1 MTFFA
6 CATAKNLSMWGVALP
21 TSWGVEYVGLDIS
34 DIYIQAARAKFK
46 TRGGAK
52 FLSGS
57 VEDWTRDPLTY
68 EADLVLT
75 NGVLHRVDDDDAK
88 KILEFTCRALKDNGR
103 FIFYE
108 PCYLIWQSGISAYF
122 MSLDR
127 GQNIRTEQQWKE
139 LASSIFPVGGTL
151 RLFRSDLMLTGPLF
165 ERQIDAQISFHTGP
179 FHNPGCRLED
189 LTDSNSMKMR
199 NAFQDRPAFGVSCVP
214 ADASQGLDIL
224 PGGIPSGCRR
234 TSLPPSR
241 LSRFGWRATHAPRRT
256 TCTRQVSRS
265 AFRGDKTYRRP
276 SSLLYGLGRLRRH
289 PGAEKGD
296 LDACAPERAPTRDS
310 VGTRQRRFVPT

>member
-1 MTFFA
+1 MQINSGLRSILSLPWVYRLFA
-6 CATAKNLSMWGVALP
+6 HILGIEANRQWFIDDVLWLRDGQKLVDMGCGPADILDRLP
-21 TSWGVEYVGLDIS
+21 AVEYVGLDIS
-34 DIYIQAARAKFK
+34 DMYIRAARAKFK

-57 VEDWTRDPLTY
+57 VEDWTRDALTY

-139 LASSIFPVGGTL
+139 LANSIFPIVSTNIATSVNRLGYVSIVG
-151 RLFRSDLMLTGPLF
+151 
-165 ERQIDAQISFHTGP
+165 Q
-179 FHNPGCRLED
+179 CRK
-189 LTDSNSMKMR
+189 S
-199 NAFQDRPAFGVSCVP
+199 VI
-214 ADASQGLDIL
+214 AS
-224 PGGIPSGCRR
+224 
-234 TSLPPSR
+234 TS
-241 LSRFGWRATHAPRRT
+241 
-256 TCTRQVSRS
+256 
-265 AFRGDKTYRRP
+265 
-276 SSLLYGLGRLRRH
+276 SS
-289 PGAEKGD
+289 
-296 LDACAPERAPTRDS
+296 
-310 VGTRQRRFVPT
+310 